1 MQYLIEIN
9 SFKKRRLTLSILAEC
24 PVCGRK
30 QRLSAKVC
38 KVCSNNMDKS
48 KQSRTVRYWHNY
60 RLPGGK
66 QRREPVGYSIEE
78 ARDADGKR
86 RVQKRENRIF
96 DMLPESKMTF
106 QELTDWYLKLA
117 TVKALASYRR
127 IESSF
132 ANFNKEFGSVQ
143 ARDIKPERLEH
154 YQVQRESEGAA
165 LATIDMEISIAKT
178 MVSKAF
184 DNDLVDGR
192 VLKAFRKVKRRL
204 KPGGNARKRI
214 VFVPEYLKIIAE
226 SPQHLKGIVV
236 TAYNTGMRMG
246 EILELRWSYVDRE
259 NEFIRLPPE
268 LPKEKKPKNIPI
280 NHHVAEVFDMAPRAI
295 HHDYVFTYHGNSFS
309 EGGIKR
315 SFSTACKNAGVP
327 YGRKT
332 DNGITFH
339 DIRRTVKT
347 HLLYAGVDKVRRD
360 AIVGHSLK
368 GMDAHYIVLSDE
380 SLKDAME
387 QYTVWLDEKID
398 EADRLLKESAEESKS
413 NSG

>member
-1 MQYLIEIN
+1 MHQ
-9 SFKKRRLTLSILAEC
+9 SKK
-24 PVCGRK
+24 
-30 QRLSAKVC
+30 
-38 KVCSNNMDKS
+38 
-48 KQSRTVRYWHNY
+48 SRSVRYWINF

-66 QRREPVGYSIEE
+66 QRREPVSYSIKE
-78 ARDADGKR
+78 ARAADGKR
-86 RVQKRENRIF
+86 KAQKRENRIF

-106 QELTDWYLKLA
+106 SELTDWYLELES
-117 TVKALASYRR
+117 VKVLASYRR
-127 IESSF
+127 VESSF

-143 ARDIKPERLEH
+143 ARDIKPERIEN
-154 YQVQRESEGAA
+154 YQVQREREGAA

-192 VLKAFRKVKRRL
+192 VLKAFRNVKRKL
-204 KPGGNARKRI
+204 KPGGNARRRI
-214 VFVPEYLKIIAE
+214 VFVPEYLKIISV
-226 SPQHLKGIVV
+226 SPRHLKGIVV

-259 NEFIRLPPE
+259 NEFSRLPPE

-280 NHHVAEVFDMAPRAI
+280 NYHVAEVLDMVPRAI
-295 HHDYVFTYHGNSFS
+295 HHDFVFTYQGSSFS

-315 SFSTACKNAGVP
+315 SFKTACKNAGVP

-332 DNGITFH
+332 QNGITFH

-347 HLLYAGVDKVRRD
+347 HLLYAGVDKVLRD

-380 SLKDAME
+380 SLRQAMD
-387 QYTVWLDEKID
+387 QYTEWLDRKIE
-398 EADRLLKESAEESKS
+398 EAGKLLKTALKENKI
-413 NSG
+413 NSR